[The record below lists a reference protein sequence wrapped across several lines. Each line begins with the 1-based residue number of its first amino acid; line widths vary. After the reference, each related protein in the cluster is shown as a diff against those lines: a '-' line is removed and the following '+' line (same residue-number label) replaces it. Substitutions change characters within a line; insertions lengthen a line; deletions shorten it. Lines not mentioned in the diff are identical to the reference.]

1 MDTSK
6 KYIQLCEK
14 AQEIQDLWQYDDGD
28 FYLHRFT
35 ENNLSDQRFKDMIGK
50 DIVMTLCISCNV
62 KDSYGDQYVSE
73 YNPKGENVWLPRQDQ
88 LQNILCFKDFYADDL
103 IMDTNGL
110 SELMIGF
117 RNFCDPWEGTGCMPQ
132 KVTVIWCEK
141 EEEYIKQF
149 TSMEQLWLA
158 FVMKENFQK
167 IWDGEKWISQ

>member
-6 KYIQLCEK
+6 KFIEMCEK
-14 AQEIQDLWQYDDGD
+14 AQEIQNLWQYDDGD

-88 LQNILCFKDFYADDL
+88 LQSFYAENLKLDARGLLELITDL
-103 IMDTNGL
+103 RD
-110 SELMIGF
+110 
-117 RNFCDPWEGTGCMPQ
+117 FCDPFDRLGTMPLP
-132 KVTVIWCEK
+132 VAAREAEREEK
-141 EEEYIKQF
+141 YVEQF
-149 TSMEQLWLA
+149 VSMEQLWLA
-158 FVMKENFQK
+158 VVMQENFQK
-167 IWDGEKWISQ
+167 SWNGEEWISR

>member
-1 MDTSK
+1 MDASK

-35 ENNLSDQRFKDMIGK
+35 DENTDDKCKVLIGK
-50 DIVMTLCISCNV
+50 DINMTLCIVCNV

-88 LQNILCFKDFYADDL
+88 LQSIYAENTQLDTEGLLEVITDFRD
-103 IMDTNGL
+103 
-110 SELMIGF
+110 
-117 RNFCDPWEGTGCMPQ
+117 FCDPFDRLGTMPLP
-132 KVTVIWCEK
+132 VATREA
-141 EEEYIKQF
+141 EEEEKYVKQF

-158 FVMKENFQK
+158 VVMKENFQK
-167 IWDGEKWISQ
+167 IWNGEEWENDNL